1 MLSETR
7 PDLSHLCSNF
17 LLSRFAA
24 AISSLYQGALGLT
37 VTRRWQSGACLSASS
52 VKVEL
57 YCVTRAETL
66 SAGVVTK
73 ADWATSNV
81 KSLISTFF
89 HFRYETCLDRKD
101 GLSAAKLKIT
111 ELWSETTCPWTDT
124 LLTMFSVTPVM
135 IRSST
140 WPWTWVGLVTW
151 FCNPKEV
158 SKSKNWHIYWI
169 LLKNDITPTLPFGFS
184 WSIGDVWLY
193 PFKSFLLSIGWASMN
208 YTYGYSKV
216 SFHLTRRSVKDSTPS
231 QLGSDNANISW
242 VWPFHTVI
250 RFMVNCIMPP
260 HLGPSCDFLDF
271 IFLTQAYNGKFQSYT
286 ERRKIGQAW
295 PFYIA
300 ICFMVQRII
309 PPNIRPIAENVV
321 PRTWS

>member
-24 AISSLYQGALGLT
+24 AISWLYQGALGLTVTRRWQSGACLSASSVKVELYQGALGLT

-57 YCVTRAETL
+57 YCVTRVETL

-124 LLTMFSVTPVM
+124 LLTMFSVTRVM
-135 IRSST
+135 TRSST

-158 SKSKNWHIYWI
+158 SKSKNWYACESDEFSTWR
-169 LLKNDITPTLPFGFS
+169 LKSP
-184 WSIGDVWLY
+184 
-193 PFKSFLLSIGWASMN
+193 KMN
-208 YTYGYSKV
+208 GCCP
-216 SFHLTRRSVKDSTPS
+216 DS
-231 QLGSDNANISW
+231 
-242 VWPFHTVI
+242 
-250 RFMVNCIMPP
+250 C
-260 HLGPSCDFLDF
+260 
-271 IFLTQAYNGKFQSYT
+271 
-286 ERRKIGQAW
+286 
-295 PFYIA
+295 
-300 ICFMVQRII
+300 
-309 PPNIRPIAENVV
+309 
-321 PRTWS
+321 

>member
-1 MLSETR
+1 MKFPSNLNCDGKIVSEMGPW

-89 HFRYETCLDRKD
+89 HFRYETFLDRKV

-124 LLTMFSVTPVM
+124 LLTMFSVMT
-135 IRSST
+135 RSST
-140 WPWTWVGLVTW
+140 WPWTWVGFISELIMW
-151 FCNPKEV
+151 EWRM
-158 SKSKNWHIYWI
+158 SWI
-169 LLKNDITPTLPFGFS
+169 
-184 WSIGDVWLY
+184 IGTHNSHFW
-193 PFKSFLLSIGWASMN
+193 
-208 YTYGYSKV
+208 
-216 SFHLTRRSVKDSTPS
+216 
-231 QLGSDNANISW
+231 QLE
-242 VWPFHTVI
+242 T
-250 RFMVNCIMPP
+250 
-260 HLGPSCDFLDF
+260 
-271 IFLTQAYNGKFQSYT
+271 SYT
-286 ERRKIGQAW
+286 VLMFSCEYW
-295 PFYIA
+295 WIA
-300 ICFMVQRII
+300 SKDLHSPKQV
-309 PPNIRPIAENVV
+309 
-321 PRTWS
+321 